1 MQAHSL
7 RSFLA
12 KNCIFTHLSFEIE
25 TEKKF
30 PLLLPSHNCIIITMF
45 SFQGTWWVSFAR
57 DSMKYFLVKSASV
70 NLFWSGGDK
79 RDRTADLLNAIQAL
93 SQLSYTPI
101 FTFFFRFPL
110 PIESPAKRVSIGEE
124 KSVCKEAFRLRR
136 NAEFANRT
144 STKWWAKMDSNHRPH
159 DYQSCALASWAIGPF
174 CLLLSKVHILCT
186 L

>member
-1 MQAHSL
+1 MQAHVS

-45 SFQGTWWVSFAR
+45 SFQGTWW
-57 DSMKYFLVKSASV
+57 
-70 NLFWSGGDK
+70 NLLETPGGDK

-101 FTFFFRFPL
+101 WNFPFIVSQL
-110 PIESPAKRVSIGEE
+110 KTQQREIQLERRSRLAKLYSAIQWNTGYARH
-124 KSVCKEAFRLRR
+124 A
-136 NAEFANRT
+136 

-174 CLLLSKVHILCT
+174 GGD
-186 L
+186 

>member
-1 MQAHSL
+1 MQAHVS

-45 SFQGTWWVSFAR
+45 SFQGTWW
-57 DSMKYFLVKSASV
+57 
-70 NLFWSGGDK
+70 NLLETPGGDK

-101 FTFFFRFPL
+101 LYIYLTK
-110 PIESPAKRVSIGEE
+110 ESGVCQVS
-124 KSVCKEAFRLRR
+124 KSIINLQ
-136 NAEFANRT
+136 
-144 STKWWAKMDSNHRPH
+144 SN
-159 DYQSCALASWAIGPF
+159 
-174 CLLLSKVHILCT
+174 V
-186 L
+186 